1 MKIKRFHAV
10 DVRQAIQE
18 VRAVLG
24 KDAVILSNTRVDGGV
39 EIVAATDY
47 DEKHFQRPNTAPPE
61 AKTKVEINPSPRP
74 IIRNETAQLIATEQ
88 NITPVPSQ
96 DPALTQMRD
105 EIASMKS
112 MLQNQ
117 LSVLTWNDMAK
128 NSPVQMQLLQHL
140 LAMGLDLKLA
150 KNIAQKYQ
158 QSNDFDSAWRQ
169 SLGTLANRIQVQDNH
184 FLETGGIY
192 SLIGPTGVGKT
203 TTIAKLAAR
212 CALQYGAKN
221 VALITAD
228 CFRIGAQ
235 EQLRTYA
242 RILGIPLRVVRTH
255 TELAHSLNELLDRKF
270 ILIDTA
276 GMSQK
281 DIQLS
286 EKFTLL
292 KDQSPKVKNY
302 LTLST
307 TSQTNVL
314 NDTINAFSHLHLS
327 GCILTKTDET
337 NSLGGAIS
345 AIITHQLPLA
355 YLCNG
360 QKVPEDFSLA
370 KPATL
375 VKEASLL
382 IEEQSLDAHTLPNY
396 GGSAAYG

>member
-1 MKIKRFHAV
+1 
-10 DVRQAIQE
+10 
-18 VRAVLG
+18 
-24 KDAVILSNTRVDGGV
+24 
-39 EIVAATDY
+39 VAATDY
-47 DEKHFQRPNTAPPE
+47 DEKHFQRPNTAHEP
-61 AKTKVEINPSPRP
+61 KTKVEINPSPKP
-74 IIRNETAQLIATEQ
+74 VIRDEKTQLIATEQ
-88 NITPVPSQ
+88 NISPTPSQ
-96 DPALTQMRD
+96 DPTLTQMRD
-105 EIASMKS
+105 EIASMKT
-112 MLQNQ
+112 MLQSQ
-117 LSVLTWNDMAK
+117 LSDLAWNNMAK
-128 NSPVQMQLLQHL
+128 NSPIQMQVLHRH
-140 LAMGLDLKLA
+140 LAMGIEVSLA
-150 KNIAQKYQ
+150 KKIAQKYQ
-158 QSNDFDSAWRQ
+158 QSNDFESAWRQ
-169 SLGTLANRIQVQDNH
+169 SLGILANRVQIQDNH

-192 SLIGPTGVGKT
+192 SLIGPTGVGST

-221 VALITAD
+221 VALITTD
-228 CFRIGAQ
+228 YFRIGAQ

-242 RILGIPLRVVRTH
+242 RILGIPLRVAKTH
-255 TELAHSLNELLDRKF
+255 SELAHSLNELLDRKF

-286 EKFTLL
+286 EKFALL
-292 KDQSPKVKNY
+292 KKHTPSIKNY
-302 LTLST
+302 LTLSAT
-307 TSQTNVL
+307 NQTNVL

-345 AIITHQLPLA
+345 AIIEHQLPLA

-382 IEEQSLDAHTLPNY
+382 IEEQPFDSPTLSGY
-396 GGSAAYG
+396 GGLAAYG